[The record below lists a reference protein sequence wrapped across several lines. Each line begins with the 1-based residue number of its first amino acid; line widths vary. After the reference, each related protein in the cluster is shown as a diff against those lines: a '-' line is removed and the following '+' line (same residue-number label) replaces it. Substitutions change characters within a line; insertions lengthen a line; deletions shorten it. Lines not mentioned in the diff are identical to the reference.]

1 MRDELSS
8 HAIFPL
14 FQEICIA
21 VSRLSEKVS
30 PARKSYRIGHL
41 FTLKKGDLGA
51 ISVTERSCAALV
63 SKVKSHISDRCS
75 YYTPH
80 NSTFSLGHEKQSRV
94 PARGTQHEQVVET
107 LGTL

>member
-1 MRDELSS
+1 MRAELSS
-8 HAIFPL
+8 HANLPL
-14 FQEICIA
+14 LPKTYTA
-21 VSRLSEKVS
+21 VSLLSEKVT
-30 PARKSYRIGHL
+30 PARKSYRIEHL

-75 YYTPH
+75 YYTLH
-80 NSTFSLGHEKQSRV
+80 NSTFSLRHEKQSRV